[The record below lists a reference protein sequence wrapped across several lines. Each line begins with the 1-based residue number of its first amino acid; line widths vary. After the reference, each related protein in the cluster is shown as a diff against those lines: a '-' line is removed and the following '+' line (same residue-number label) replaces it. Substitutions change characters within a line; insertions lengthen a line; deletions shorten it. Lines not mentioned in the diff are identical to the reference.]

1 MKKIVTDRQTYRL
14 DLCIDKTTEEC
25 TYIKWISRKSYSRS
39 SFQNLCVCDENE
51 YHMSPLNFFESN
63 SLKFKFQGR
72 RRRFQNILN
81 GDKNK
86 IYFIFINI
94 EPIPREMRSIK
105 DLFIFSFLS
114 FGNFEE
120 FWDHKSSQNE
130 DIWAQNVCR
139 VIMTISAAKIII
151 L

>member
-1 MKKIVTDRQTYRL
+1 
-14 DLCIDKTTEEC
+14 
-25 TYIKWISRKSYSRS
+25 
-39 SFQNLCVCDENE
+39 
-51 YHMSPLNFFESN
+51 MSPLNFFESN

-114 FGNFEE
+114 FGNFDE

-139 VIMTISAAKIII
+139 VIVTLSGARNHHSVIFSGTRNCYFVRFLGTEKDKKNLESIQAHLIIE
-151 L
+151 LLK